1 MEEVSKEM
9 RRSGLQ
15 DIALDVLNT
24 VVACSEAH
32 DLNPGQ
38 LERVKQAI
46 ADTTLDMVRDARKD
60 PILSK
65 SSEAA
70 LLSVLQASKSQEP
83 STADLAMVN
92 ALVNSFANDNRFT
105 DLISVAS
112 DTLQWL
118 WPSVMDDSYS
128 QSDRLA
134 DSTLGR
140 LDSELAKLATNLAW
154 AYTMTDQT
162 DAVGRMYWH
171 LFQAAKFSDAVDDS
185 TVTGYADLALTAFE
199 QNGHIDRMIS
209 LRNDVLDYYISK
221 YGESHSMTTDHRYL
235 LASLY
240 SQVQKPEDAKEQ
252 YTRIAKAL
260 RQPKFHE
267 SAALPALR
275 KLIDICSQ
283 EESWDEVL
291 EVYGSLWNTMLAK
304 GLSYGFEPISAK
316 KLYEGY
322 TALLKRQSSFSAL
335 HEVTEE
341 YRSACL
347 LMYGEQHQAT
357 REAVQLLAESW
368 DRQFPGCPETIS
380 LYEGLVDAQHALI
393 DQGEDAKE
401 TLDVPESRLI
411 DIYQAKIQGNMDG
424 PTITRAVRLLGS
436 RYQSE
441 KTRHGLTQPATLS
454 SLAIW
459 ISMLTKQGSL
469 DSRAVA
475 LGELQQAINSMIGS
489 DMPPSSLYNA
499 AIALATSFS
508 TNGFLEEGLS
518 TVQRLTEQ
526 VIFEQ
531 DEICDADHARKSN
544 LVFLTAFEAHLT
556 GSTKDFAK
564 IHAKIL
570 MQSSLWAAFKR
581 LCQTNTEPGVTLAC
595 GARLRKFLI
604 EHNCPERGALIED
617 DLYNLFMESY
627 GMGSTQTA
635 RPLFLILI
643 EELSSE
649 RLQIDIP
656 RLAGIAVNRKV
667 GSLLDGGQVTEALSL
682 STLGFD
688 FLCSVGTFEKLSNL
702 ESGFQLGLKL
712 ADKGTDPVLGP
723 QMLGLSKKVLQ
734 QLLGHCRS
742 TGWNINT
749 INIELISRVAS
760 VLGLQECYED
770 LEVSYQAVTFIVRIE
785 D

>member
-1 MEEVSKEM
+1 MEM

-24 VVACSEAH
+24 VVACSEVH

-38 LERVKQAI
+38 LERVKQVI
-46 ADTTLDMVRDARKD
+46 ADTTLDLVRDARKD
-60 PILSK
+60 PVLSK
-65 SSEAA
+65 SSEVA
-70 LLSVLQASKSQEP
+70 LLSVLHASKSQEP
-83 STADLAMVN
+83 STADISMVN
-92 ALVNSFANDNRFT
+92 APVNSFANDNRFT

-118 WPSVMDDSYS
+118 WPSVMDDLYS

-140 LDSELAKLATNLAW
+140 FDSELAKLATNLAW

-162 DAVGRMYWH
+162 DAVGRTYWH
-171 LFQAAKFSDAVDDS
+171 LFQAAKFSDPMDDS

-209 LRNDVLDYYISK
+209 LRNDMLDYSISK
-221 YGESHSMTTDHRYL
+221 YGESNSMTIDHRYL

-240 SQVQKPEDAKEQ
+240 SQVQKSEDAKEQ
-252 YTRIAKAL
+252 YTRIANVLK
-260 RQPKFHE
+260 QPKFHE

-322 TALLKRQSSFSAL
+322 TALLKRQNSFSAL
-335 HEVTEE
+335 HEVTEQ

-347 LMYGEQHQAT
+347 LMYGDQHQAT
-357 REAVQLLAESW
+357 RDAVQLLAESW

-380 LYEGLVDAQHALI
+380 LYESLVDKQHALI

-401 TLDVPESRLI
+401 TSDVPESRLI
-411 DIYQAKIQGNMDG
+411 DIYQANIPGDMDG
-424 PTITRAVRLLGS
+424 PTITRAIRLLGS

-459 ISMLTKQGSL
+459 ISMLTKQGSP

-475 LGELQQAINSMIGS
+475 LQELQQAINSMIGS
-489 DMPPSSLYNA
+489 DMPPSSLFYA
-499 AIALATSFS
+499 TIALATSFS

-518 TVQRLTEQ
+518 TVQKLTEQ

-531 DEICDADHARKSN
+531 DEARDTDRTRKSN
-544 LVFLTAFEAHLT
+544 LVLLTAFEAHLT
-556 GSTKDFAK
+556 GSSRDFAK

-604 EHNCPERGALIED
+604 EHNYQERGALIED
-617 DLYNLFMESY
+617 DLYNRFMESY
-627 GMGSTQTA
+627 GMAFTQPA
-635 RPLFLILI
+635 RPLFLLLVD
-643 EELSSE
+643 ELGSE

-656 RLAGIAVNRKV
+656 RLACVAVNRKV
-667 GSLLDGGQVTEALSL
+667 GSLLDGGQVTEALRL

-702 ESGFQLGLKL
+702 ESGFRLGLML
-712 ADKGTDPVLGP
+712 TGKGTDPVVGT

-742 TGWNINT
+742 TGLNINT
-749 INIELISRVAS
+749 INIELISHVAS
-760 VLGLQECYED
+760 VLGQQECYED
-770 LEVSYQAVTFIVRIE
+770 LEVSYQAVAIIVSIE

>member
-1 MEEVSKEM
+1 MEM

-24 VVACSEAH
+24 VVACSEVH
-32 DLNPGQ
+32 DLDPGQ
-38 LERVKQAI
+38 LEGVKQSI
-46 ADTTLDMVRDARKD
+46 ADITLDLVRDARKD

-65 SSEAA
+65 SSEVAF
-70 LLSVLQASKSQEP
+70 LSVLQASKSQEP
-83 STADLAMVN
+83 STADLSMVN

-112 DTLQWL
+112 ETLQWL
-118 WPSVMDDSYS
+118 WPSVLEDSYS
-128 QSDRLA
+128 RSVHLA
-134 DSTLGR
+134 DSTAGR
-140 LDSELAKLATNLAW
+140 FDPELAKLAATLAW

-162 DAVGRMYWH
+162 DAVGRTYWH
-171 LFQAAKFSDAVDDS
+171 LFQAAKSSGAVDDS
-185 TVTGYADLALTAFE
+185 TITGYADLALTAFE
-199 QNGHIDRMIS
+199 QNGHIDRMIG
-209 LRNDVLDYYISK
+209 LRNDMVDYCISK
-221 YGESHSMTTDHRYL
+221 YGENNSMTIDHRYL

-240 SQVQKPEDAKEQ
+240 SQARKPEDAKKQ
-252 YTRIAKAL
+252 YTKIVNAL
-260 RQPKFHE
+260 RQPKFYE
-267 SAALPALR
+267 SGALPALR

-304 GLSYGFEPISAK
+304 GPDYGYESISTK

-322 TALLKRQSSFSAL
+322 TALLKRQGSFSAL
-335 HEVTEE
+335 HEVTEQ

-347 LMYGEQHQAT
+347 LMYGDQHQAT

-368 DRQFPGCPETIS
+368 DRRSPGCMEATN
-380 LYEGLVDAQHALI
+380 LYEGLVDAQHALL
-393 DQGEDAKE
+393 DQGEDAKG
-401 TLDVPESRLI
+401 TVDVPECRLI
-411 DIYQAKIQGNMDG
+411 DIYRANIQGNMDG
-424 PTITRAVRLLGS
+424 PTITRAVRLLGE

-441 KTRHGLTQPATLS
+441 KTRQGLTQPATLS
-454 SLAIW
+454 SLATW

-475 LGELQQAINSMIGS
+475 IRELQLAINSMIGS
-489 DMPPSSLYNA
+489 DMPPSSLYTA

-508 TNGFLEEGLS
+508 DNGFLEEGLS

-531 DEICDADHARKSN
+531 DEICDTDRAKKSN

-570 MQSSLWAAFKR
+570 MQSSLWTAFKR
-581 LCQTNTEPGVTLAC
+581 LCQANAEPGLTLAC
-595 GARLRKFLI
+595 GARLRKFLL

-617 DLYNLFMESY
+617 DLYNRFMESY
-627 GMGSTQTA
+627 GMAFTQTA
-635 RPLFLILI
+635 RPLFLLLI
-643 EELSSE
+643 NELSSE
-649 RLQIDIP
+649 RLHVDIP
-656 RLAGIAVNRKV
+656 RLACIAINREV
-667 GSLLDGGQVTEALSL
+667 GRLLEEGQAMDAFSV

-688 FLCSVGTFEKLSNL
+688 FLSFVGTFEKLSNL
-702 ESGFQLGLKL
+702 ESGIQLALML
-712 ADKGTDPVLGP
+712 AGKETDPVLGT
-723 QMLGLSKKVLQ
+723 QMLGLSKKILQ
-734 QLLGHCRS
+734 QLLGRCRS
-742 TGWNINT
+742 TGLNINT
-749 INIELISRVAS
+749 INIELTSRVAS

-770 LEVSYQAVTFIVRIE
+770 LEVSYQAVPIIVGTE